1 METNISCGFNKII
14 REKIAAYLR
23 EEHQL
28 KQRLSALPAI
38 FRHRFKSCE
47 MHIKGFNYFFAA
59 TEIACCELAL
69 ALYKTVPAEAYSRIG
84 DKELQKFGDC
94 LNTEQRWYALSLA
107 NALSVDG
114 ITKPALPHLE
124 KFHVMRLHPL
134 GTYESYADMIVRIF
148 RYRQSSA
155 FAA

>member
-14 REKIAAYLR
+14 REKIAAYRR

-84 DKELQKFGDC
+84 DKELQKFGGC
-94 LNTEQRWYALSLA
+94 LNTEQR
-107 NALSVDG
+107 
-114 ITKPALPHLE
+114 
-124 KFHVMRLHPL
+124 
-134 GTYESYADMIVRIF
+134 
-148 RYRQSSA
+148 
-155 FAA
+155 

>member
-14 REKIAAYLR
+14 REKIAAYRR

-69 ALYKTVPAEAYSRIG
+69 ALYKTVPAEA
-84 DKELQKFGDC
+84 
-94 LNTEQRWYALSLA
+94 
-107 NALSVDG
+107 
-114 ITKPALPHLE
+114 
-124 KFHVMRLHPL
+124 
-134 GTYESYADMIVRIF
+134 
-148 RYRQSSA
+148 
-155 FAA
+155 